1 MVVPNLMKNN
11 EESTT
16 APMDDFS
23 KGRNRPACMVGNVVY
38 LINQGSHFLI
48 VYEWQ
53 TFGQCPVYHVCFKF

>member
-1 MVVPNLMKNN
+1 
-11 EESTT
+11 
-16 APMDDFS
+16 MDDFS

-48 VYEWQ
+48 VYELQ